1 MSEEM
6 VNIYKKLN
14 TNEKRNELSQLLIKL
29 DNLIDILMNLKNIEL
44 SRFESAQNY
53 NSMEQTLQTEDD
65 MLLFFY
71 NDVWNIKEK
80 ILALISNNSK
90 E

>member
-6 VNIYKKLN
+6 INIYKKLN
-14 TNEKRNELSQLLIKL
+14 TNEKRNEFSQLLIKL
-29 DNLIDILMNLKNIEL
+29 DNLTDILMNLKNIEL
-44 SRFESAQNY
+44 SKFKSAKNY

-65 MLLFFY
+65 VLLFFY
-71 NDVWNIKEK
+71 DDIWNIKEK
-80 ILALISNNSK
+80 LLALISNTGK